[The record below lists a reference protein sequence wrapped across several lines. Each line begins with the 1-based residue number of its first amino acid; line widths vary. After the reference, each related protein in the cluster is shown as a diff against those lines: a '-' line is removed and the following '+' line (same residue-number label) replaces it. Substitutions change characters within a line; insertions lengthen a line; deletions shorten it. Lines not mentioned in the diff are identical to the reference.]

1 MCVLTCDIIGA
12 LSDTLFD
19 ATSDSLYSS
28 ALTHY
33 YGIHT
38 MNEHALA
45 VLLDVAETQLSQYD
59 DDTEYQS
66 VIRQSIDK
74 LQPLWIE
81 SVTHRLM
88 TRDMGE

>member
-1 MCVLTCDIIGA
+1 
-12 LSDTLFD
+12 
-19 ATSDSLYSS
+19 
-28 ALTHY
+28 
-33 YGIHT
+33 